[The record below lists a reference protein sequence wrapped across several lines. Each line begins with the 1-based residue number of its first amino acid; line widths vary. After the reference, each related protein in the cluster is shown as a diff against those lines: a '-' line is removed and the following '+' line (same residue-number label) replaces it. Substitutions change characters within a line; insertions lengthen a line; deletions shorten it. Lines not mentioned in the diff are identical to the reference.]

1 VPEEGIEFPAASA
14 ANWPLKVIGT
24 LVFRLPAEIVNV
36 PIAMDPLGIT
46 FVVRSNIR
54 HVVDP
59 EMLEHDGVF
68 GVPIQLGFG
77 ATATVTPVTSAG

>member
-1 VPEEGIEFPAASA
+1 MLEEVIAFPPASA
-14 ANWPLKVIGT
+14 ANTPLKVIGT
-24 LVFRLPAEIVNV
+24 LVARLPAEIVKV
-36 PIAMDPLGIT
+36 PIATDPLGIT

>member
-14 ANWPLKVIGT
+14 ANRLLKVIGT
-24 LVFRLPAEIVNV
+24 LVLRLPADIVKV

-54 HVVDP
+54 HVIDP
-59 EMLEHDGVF
+59 ELPEQDGVF
-68 GVPIQLGFG
+68 GVPIQLGLG